1 MSSSVCVQ
9 LTPRIL
15 LSVIVLSILWGCS
28 FFFVEVALEQLPP
41 MTLAALRVSGAALAL
56 WSLVL
61 AVGESFPASLSVWRN
76 LLVIGV
82 LNNAIP
88 FSLIMYAQTVVTGS
102 LASILNSATPLFTIV
117 VAGLLLSDER
127 MTLNRIFGVLLGFAG
142 VVVVIGPA
150 ALAEAGENLIAQLA
164 LLTAALCY
172 ACSAV
177 FVRAVKITLQ
187 LQPNFLA
194 AGQVTMAAL
203 ALVPA
208 ALLYEGPIRLAAF
221 DLPTAGA
228 VAGLAV
234 LSTALAY
241 LVYFRILR
249 RGGATNALLATFL
262 VPVSAV
268 FLGVMILGESLSMR
282 QVAGM
287 IVIAA
292 GLIAM
297 DGRLFRRRLRAP
309 SE

>member
-1 MSSSVCVQ
+1 M
-9 LTPRIL
+9 
-15 LSVIVLSILWGCS
+15 SILWRLA

-41 MTLAALRVSGAALAL
+41 MTLAALRVGCAALVL
-56 WSLVL
+56 WSLVF
-61 AVGESFPASLSVWRN
+61 AVGDSFPINLSVWRK
-76 LLVIGV
+76 LLVMGV

-88 FSLIMYAQTVVTGS
+88 FSLIVYAQTVVTGS
-102 LASILNSATPLFTIV
+102 LASILNSTTPLFTIV
-117 VAGLLLSDER
+117 VAGLLLSDEK
-127 MTLNRIFGVLLGFAG
+127 MTLNRICGVIIGFAG
-142 VVVVIGPA
+142 VVVVIGPV
-150 ALAEAGENLIAQLA
+150 ALSDAGENLIAQLA

-177 FVRAVKITLQ
+177 FVRAVKISMQ
-187 LQPNFLA
+187 LQPNLLA

-203 ALVPA
+203 VLVPA
-208 ALLYEGPIRLAAF
+208 ALLHDGPVRLAAF

-228 VAGLAV
+228 VTGLAV

-268 FLGVMILGESLSMR
+268 FLGVMILGESLAIR
-282 QVAGM
+282 QIAGM

-292 GLIAM
+292 GLVAI
-297 DGRLFRRRLRAP
+297 DGRLVRRGSRWR